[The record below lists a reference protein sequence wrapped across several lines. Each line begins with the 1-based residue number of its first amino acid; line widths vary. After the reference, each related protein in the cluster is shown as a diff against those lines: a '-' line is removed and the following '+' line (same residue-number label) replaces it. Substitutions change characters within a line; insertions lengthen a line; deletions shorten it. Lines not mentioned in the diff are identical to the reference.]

1 MIDLVRRNAELIF
14 NQRFRAGSP
23 SRSSIA
29 RDLEE
34 SLDLERAPRRIEAF
48 DISNLQGSDIVA
60 SMVVWKDGEMSRS
73 EYRRFIVRSVSG
85 VPDDFR
91 SMNEVVERRYRRL
104 REEDHQMPDL
114 ILIDGGVGQLHA
126 AQAALDAL
134 NLVDQPLASIAK
146 REEIIYVAGR
156 EDEPIVLDRR
166 SPVLRLIQR
175 IRDESHRFAVTFH
188 RERRAKRNRGSALL
202 EVRGIGPRTAAKLL
216 RHFGSLQKVRSAG
229 VDDLE
234 SVVSRRQAE
243 EILRHFS

>member
-1 MIDLVRRNAELIF
+1 
-14 NQRFRAGSP
+14 
-23 SRSSIA
+23 
-29 RDLEE
+29 
-34 SLDLERAPRRIEAF
+34 
-48 DISNLQGSDIVA
+48 
-60 SMVVWKDGEMSRS
+60 
-73 EYRRFIVRSVSG
+73 
-85 VPDDFR
+85 
-91 SMNEVVERRYRRL
+91 
-104 REEDHQMPDL
+104 
-114 ILIDGGVGQLHA
+114 
-126 AQAALDAL
+126 LDAL